1 MPSLILRTAP
11 RAELA
16 AANGLNSLA
25 RTAGSSLASALGGT
39 VLASQTVT
47 LAGLTYPSL
56 AAYRTLFAICAA
68 AALAGTLTA
77 LAIPLSSAS
86 AEDPAG
92 TDTAGRRAPRRAE
105 G

>member
-1 MPSLILRTAP
+1 MLT
-11 RAELA
+11 
-16 AANGLNSLA
+16 
-25 RTAGSSLASALGGT
+25 
-39 VLASQTVT
+39 SQTVT

-56 AAYRTLFAICAA
+56 AAYRTLFEICAA